1 MQLTPHFRLIEFTR
15 SATAAARGIDNTP
28 SDEHLRN
35 LHKLAEF
42 LEEVRELLG
51 HPIIITSGYRSP
63 ELNKAVQGSATSSHC
78 HGLAAD
84 FHCPGYG
91 SDFDVCRMIAAS
103 RLKFDQ
109 LIFEQANSTWVHLG
123 IDERMRRDVM
133 SWRRGK
139 GYRSGIVRIAA

>member
-15 SATAAARGIDNTP
+15 SATASARGIDNTP
-28 SDEHLRN
+28 SAEHLRN
-35 LHKLAEF
+35 LHMLARF

-51 HPIIITSGYRSP
+51 HPIIITSGYRTP
-63 ELNKAVQGSATSSHC
+63 QLNKAVQGSATSSHC

-91 SDFDVCRMIAAS
+91 SDFDVCRRIAAS

-123 IDERMRRDVM
+123 IGERKRRDVM

-139 GYRSGIVRIAA
+139 GYRNGIVRIAA